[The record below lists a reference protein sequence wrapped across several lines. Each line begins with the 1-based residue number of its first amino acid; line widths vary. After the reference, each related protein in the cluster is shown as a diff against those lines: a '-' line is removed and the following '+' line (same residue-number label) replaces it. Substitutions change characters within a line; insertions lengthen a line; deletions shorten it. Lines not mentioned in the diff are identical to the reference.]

1 MMRMSFGRSFY
12 ALVHFCALFVIK
24 ETSFVYQDRRGFL
37 FSKNVI
43 QYFRKVVSA
52 LKYISN
58 NRLFDFEFHDAVLT
72 LESYIENRLIV
83 HADFLNIH
91 KDAEQNP
98 FGTDME
104 ITSARLSFENCTI
117 KSYELL
123 RALKQDENGQLYSDE
138 PQIIYSG
145 DEGRKHFI
153 EQLEKGIT
161 VFDFGKKDEETFY
174 LDISSEPCFTVCF
187 SFEDVLIEWDD
198 YKKPAWYVR

>member
-1 MMRMSFGRSFY
+1 M
-12 ALVHFCALFVIK
+12 
-24 ETSFVYQDRRGFL
+24 
-37 FSKNVI
+37 
-43 QYFRKVVSA
+43 
-52 LKYISN
+52 KYISN

-104 ITSARLSFENCTI
+104 ITSARLSFEEFTI
-117 KSYELL
+117 QSFELL
-123 RALKQDENGQLYSDE
+123 RTWKQDENGQLYTDD
-138 PQIIYSG
+138 PQIVYSG
-145 DEGRKHFI
+145 DEGKSCFI
-153 EQLEKGIT
+153 EQIRKGIT
-161 VFDFGKKDEETFY
+161 VFDLGKKDEAVYY
-174 LDISSEPCFTVCF
+174 LDASSQPVFTVCF